1 MLNFLIIIYKKK
13 MFEGL
18 LERLLLSYFGKF
30 IDGIDKNHISLG
42 VLSGN
47 LIIEDV
53 RLNEEAFEGL
63 ELPIKIVYSSIQRLQ
78 LIVPWKKLST

>member
-1 MLNFLIIIYKKK
+1 

-30 IDGIDKNHISLG
+30 IDGVNKNHISLG
-42 VLSGN
+42 VMSGN

-53 RLNEEAFEGL
+53 RLNEEA
-63 ELPIKIVYSSIQRLQ
+63 ID
-78 LIVPWKKLST
+78 

>member
-1 MLNFLIIIYKKK
+1 

-30 IDGIDKNHISLG
+30 IDGVDKNRISLG
-42 VLSGN
+42 VISGN

-53 RLNEEAFEGL
+53 SIKREAIDEL
-63 ELPIKIVYSSIQRLQ
+63 ELPIKITYSSIQRLQ
-78 LIVPWKKLST
+78 LIVPWRTLSS